1 MYDKTLKSYEAAS
14 VKIAT
19 SLTYL
24 NSGQNVIFSS
34 ALTVMMGL
42 AAQGII
48 KGQSSLSPF
57 RAWAEAAADSI
68 LVDRHDILQGR

>member
-1 MYDKTLKSYEAAS
+1 MSFVLSLSFLQHFNNEAYEVAMYDKTLASYEKAS

-48 KGQSSLSPF
+48 KGEHNYLP
-57 RAWAEAAADSI
+57 
-68 LVDRHDILQGR
+68 L

>member
-1 MYDKTLKSYEAAS
+1 MPAFIACLSLQHFNNEPYEVAMYDKTLKSYEDAS

-42 AAQGII
+42 AAQGIL
-48 KGQSSLSPF
+48 KGQ
-57 RAWAEAAADSI
+57 
-68 LVDRHDILQGR
+68 

>member
-1 MYDKTLKSYEAAS
+1 MYDKTLKSYEDAS

-42 AAQGII
+42 AAQGIL
-48 KGQSSLSPF
+48 KGSSIPL
-57 RAWAEAAADSI
+57 RVLLW
-68 LVDRHDILQGR
+68 